1 MGKPVIQTKAA
12 QIGTDAALF
21 LPVGARLSFAP
32 NFGCR
37 FIIFADAEEEFD
49 WNAPFDRAQTATKTI
64 ADLIPATAR
73 FNAAGIK
80 PVYLCDYPVVDN
92 PESGSI
98 LRALVADGQCDV
110 GTQLHPWVNPPFDE
124 VVTGPNSY
132 TGNLPIALQR
142 AKLIA
147 LTERIEAVIGVR
159 PTVYRAG
166 RYGLGPQTMTLLAET
181 GYKMDV
187 SVRALF
193 DYRAAGGPDYTA
205 FPIWPWRTSE
215 GPLELPLS
223 SAWTGRLRH
232 YPGLHRNARVRGTD
246 MLRGAMARAG
256 LLSRVPLTPEGVP
269 LADALEAI
277 RVMHGDGIEVFS
289 LSFHTPSVA
298 IGHTPYVR
306 DATDLRTF
314 WDWWEGVFALF
325 ATLGVSPVSYEELV
339 TAMGPHP
346 PA

>member
-1 MGKPVIQTKAA
+1 MGQPPILTKTG
-12 QIGTDAALF
+12 QSGPDTGSF
-21 LPVGARLSFAP
+21 LPIGARMSFAP
-32 NFGCR
+32 DFGKR

-49 WNAPFDRAQTATKTI
+49 WNAPFDRTQTATKTI
-64 ADLIPATAR
+64 ADLVPATAR
-73 FNAAGIK
+73 FNAAGVK

-92 PESGSI
+92 PESGAI
-98 LRALVADGQCDV
+98 LSALVAQGQCDV

-124 VVTGPNSY
+124 EVTGPNSY
-132 TGNLPIALQR
+132 TGNLPLALQK

-166 RYGLGPQTMTLLAET
+166 RYGLGPQTMTLLAEA

-193 DYRAAGGPDYTA
+193 DYSVDGGPDYSA
-205 FPIWPWRTSE
+205 FPVWPWQTPE
-215 GPLELPLS
+215 GPFELPLS
-223 SAWTGRLRH
+223 SAWTGTLRNF
-232 YPGLHRNARVRGTD
+232 PGLHRSARVRGTNT
-246 MLRGAMARAG
+246 LRGAMARTG

-277 RVMHGDGIEVFS
+277 RMMHGDGADVFS

-306 DATDLRTF
+306 DAADLKMF
-314 WDWWEGVFALF
+314 WDWWDAVFALF
-325 ATLGVSPVSYEELV
+325 STLGVLPVSYGDLV
-339 TAMGPHP
+339 AAMTPHP
-346 PA
+346 